1 LKKRFFP
8 LAAVLFILM
17 LVSAC
22 ATPVGVKRTTEQEVY
37 RQLSVNALSGDQP
50 SFFSRQ
56 FLERLSLA
64 DHYGKDPK
72 AVLAELHAGLGHP
85 DEGDRLFAL
94 AELSLMYARKKNDQP
109 YFLAAA
115 LYAYSFLFPN
125 DTSRAP
131 LPYDP
136 RLLLA
141 VVVYNRGI
149 SNGLRVPES
158 TEINLSPRRFTL
170 PFGFLDLSVDSSGF
184 SYGGYRLV
192 NFVSV
197 DDFEIRGFRNRYR
210 KVGIG
215 AALSAHLEGTESKG
229 ASEWIPPQAKVP
241 VTAFVRF
248 EQPRQA
254 LDGGESKGTLE
265 LYDVDEIPAVSIGE
279 YSVPLDFD
287 PSISLAYRLEGAPVW
302 DFEIAGFRKGDFLFS
317 GKKHEGNLFFLNPYR
332 PGKIPVVLVHG
343 TASSPARWAEMANE
357 FLGDPVIASRYQFW
371 VFLYNSGNPVALS
384 AMYLRE
390 GLEKAVRELDPLG
403 KDPFLHQIV
412 VIGHS
417 QGGLLTKMT
426 VVESG
431 SRFWDA
437 RFKVPF
443 EQAKL
448 PAETR
453 DLLRRGMFVEP
464 LPFVKRVVFIA
475 TPHRGSFLAEN
486 FLGKIARKLVS
497 LPGALTTMKKQFTTL
512 TGESGLR
519 IPTSIDNMDW
529 SNPFLRT
536 LESLP
541 IAEGVKAHSIIAVKG
556 DGPPE
561 KGNDGVV
568 RYSSA
573 HIQGVE
579 SGLVVRSAHS
589 CQSNPRTI
597 EEVRR
602 ILYEHAECSN
612 ILSQ

>member
-1 LKKRFFP
+1 MRKGYSALVIMV
-8 LAAVLFILM
+8 LVLFC
-17 LVSAC
+17 SSGC
-22 ATPVGVKRTTEQEVY
+22 ATPVGVKKTSDQEVY
-37 RQLSVNALSGDQP
+37 RQLTATALSGDQP

-56 FLERLSLA
+56 FLERLSLT
-64 DHYGKDPK
+64 DQYEKDPK
-72 AVLAELHAGLGHP
+72 GALAKLHAGLGGP

-94 AELSLMYARKKNDQP
+94 AELSLTYARKKNDQP

-125 DTSRAP
+125 DISRAP

-141 VVVYNRGI
+141 VIVYNRGI
-149 SNGLRVPES
+149 TDGLRAPES

-170 PFGFLDLSVDSSGF
+170 PFGSLDLSVDSSGF
-184 SYGGYRLV
+184 SYGGYRLAK
-192 NFVSV
+192 FVSV

-215 AALSAHLEGTESKG
+215 ASLSARLEGTDSKG
-229 ASEWIPPQAKVP
+229 PSEWIPPQAKVP

-248 EQPRQA
+248 EQPRRA

-265 LYDVDEIPAVSIGE
+265 LYNVDEIPAVRIGE

-287 PSISLAYRLEGAPVW
+287 PSVSLAYRLEGAPVW
-302 DFEIAGFRKGDFLFS
+302 DFEIAGFRKGNFRFS
-317 GKKHEGNLFFLNPYR
+317 GMKDEGDLFFLNPYR
-332 PGKIPVVLVHG
+332 PGKIPVVFVHG

-357 FLGDPVIASRYQFW
+357 FLGDPRIASRYQFW
-371 VFLYNSGNPVALS
+371 VFIYNTGNPVALS

-390 GLEKAVRELDPLG
+390 GLEKAVRELDPSG
-403 KDPFLHQIV
+403 KDPSLLQMV

-453 DLLRRGMFVEP
+453 DLLRRSMFVEP

-486 FLGKIARKLVS
+486 FLGKIARKLIS
-497 LPGALTTMKKQFTTL
+497 LPGTLTTMGKQLTTL
-512 TGESGLR
+512 NPAMAGKTGWR
-519 IPTSIDNMDW
+519 IPTAIDNMDW

-536 LESLP
+536 LASLP
-541 IAEGVKAHSIIAVKG
+541 MEGVKTHSIIAVKG

-568 RYSSA
+568 RYTSA
-573 HIQGVE
+573 HIEGVE
-579 SGLVVRSAHS
+579 SELVVRSPHS
-589 CQSNPRTI
+589 CQSNPHTI

-602 ILYEHAECSN
+602 ILYEHAGV
-612 ILSQ
+612 Q

>member
-1 LKKRFFP
+1 MRKRFFS
-8 LAAVLFILM
+8 LALVVFLFFLA
-17 LVSAC
+17 SGC
-22 ATPVGVKRTTEQEVY
+22 ATPVGVKRTSEQEVY
-37 RQLSVNALSGDQP
+37 RQLSANALSNDQP

-64 DHYGKDPK
+64 DRYEKDPK
-72 AVLAELHAGLGHP
+72 GTLAELHKGLGGP

-94 AELSLMYARKKNDQP
+94 AELSLTYARKKKDQP

-125 DTSRAP
+125 DTSKAP
-131 LPYDP
+131 LTYDP

-149 SNGLRVPES
+149 SNGLRASEGD
-158 TEINLSPRRFTL
+158 EINLSPRSFTL
-170 PFGFLDLSVDSSGF
+170 PFGSLNLSVDSSGF

-192 NFVSV
+192 KFVSV

-210 KVGIG
+210 TVGIG
-215 AALSAHLEGTESKG
+215 ASLSARLEVAESKG
-229 ASEWIPPQAKVP
+229 ASEWIPPKAKVP
-241 VTAFVRF
+241 ITAFVRF
-248 EQPRQA
+248 EQSRRA
-254 LDGGESKGTLE
+254 LNGGESKGTLE
-265 LYDVDEIPAVSIGE
+265 LYDVDEIPAVRIGE

-287 PSISLAYRLEGAPVW
+287 PSVSLAFRLEGAPVW
-302 DFEIAGFRKGDFLFS
+302 DFEIAGFRKGDLLFS
-317 GKKHEGNLFFLNPYR
+317 GKKHEGDLFFLNPYR
-332 PGKIPVVLVHG
+332 PGKIPVVFVHG

-357 FLGDPVIASRYQFW
+357 FLGDPRIASRYQFW
-371 VFLYNSGNPVALS
+371 LFMYNTGNPVAFS

-390 GLEKAVRELDPLG
+390 GLEKAVKELDPAG
-403 KDPFLHQIV
+403 KDPTLRQMV

-417 QGGLLTKMT
+417 QGGLLTRMT

-453 DLLRRGMFVEP
+453 DLLRRGMFIKP

-497 LPGALTTMKKQFTTL
+497 LPGTLTTMGKQLITL
-512 TGESGLR
+512 NPAMAGETGWR

-536 LESLP
+536 LASLP

-568 RYSSA
+568 RYTSA

-579 SGLVVRSAHS
+579 SELVVRSAHS

-602 ILYEHAECSN
+602 ILYEHARV
-612 ILSQ
+612 Q

>member
-1 LKKRFFP
+1 
-8 LAAVLFILM
+8 
-17 LVSAC
+17 
-22 ATPVGVKRTTEQEVY
+22 
-37 RQLSVNALSGDQP
+37 
-50 SFFSRQ
+50 
-56 FLERLSLA
+56 
-64 DHYGKDPK
+64 
-72 AVLAELHAGLGHP
+72 
-85 DEGDRLFAL
+85 
-94 AELSLMYARKKNDQP
+94 
-109 YFLAAA
+109 
-115 LYAYSFLFPN
+115 
-125 DTSRAP
+125 
-131 LPYDP
+131 
-136 RLLLA
+136 

-149 SNGLRVPES
+149 SDGLRAAEGNG
-158 TEINLSPRRFTL
+158 INLSPRRFTL
-170 PFGFLDLSVDSSGF
+170 PFGSLDLSVDSSGF
-184 SYGGYRLV
+184 SYGGYRLA

-215 AALSAHLEGTESKG
+215 ASLSARLEGTESKG
-229 ASEWIPPQAKVP
+229 ASEWIPPKAKVP

-248 EQPRQA
+248 EQPRRA

-265 LYDVDEIPAVSIGE
+265 LYDVDEIPAVKIGD

-287 PSISLAYRLEGAPVW
+287 PSVSLAYRLEGAPIW

-317 GKKHEGNLFFLNPYR
+317 GMKNEGDLFFLNPYR
-332 PGKIPVVLVHG
+332 AGKIPVVLVHG

-357 FLGDPVIASRYQFW
+357 FLGDPRIASRYQFW
-371 VFLYNSGNPVALS
+371 VFMYNTGNPVALS
-384 AMYLRE
+384 AMHLRE
-390 GLEKAVRELDPLG
+390 ELEKAVRKLDPTG
-403 KDPFLHQIV
+403 KDPSLHQMV

-426 VVESG
+426 VVSSG

-448 PAETR
+448 PAKTR
-453 DLLRRGMFVEP
+453 DLLRRSMFVEP

-497 LPGALTTMKKQFTTL
+497 LPGTLTTMGNQLVTL
-512 TGESGLR
+512 NPGMVGGTGWR
-519 IPTSIDNMDW
+519 IPTAIDNMDW

-536 LESLP
+536 LASLP
-541 IAEGVKAHSIIAVKG
+541 IAEGVKANSIIAVKG

-568 RYSSA
+568 RYTSA
-573 HIQGVE
+573 HIEGIE
-579 SGLVVRSAHS
+579 SELVVRSAHS
-589 CQSNPRTI
+589 CQSNPHTI

-602 ILYEHAECSN
+602 ILYEHAGV
-612 ILSQ
+612 Q

>member
-1 LKKRFFP
+1 MRKRFFA
-8 LAAVLFILM
+8 LAAIIFLLFFT
-17 LVSAC
+17 SAC
-22 ATPVGVKRTTEQEVY
+22 ATPVGVKRTSDQEVY
-37 RQLSVNALSGDQP
+37 RQLSANALSGDQP
-50 SFFSRQ
+50 SSFSRQ

-64 DHYGKDPK
+64 DRYEKDPK
-72 AVLAELHAGLGHP
+72 GALAELHKGLGRP

-94 AELSLMYARKKNDQP
+94 AELSLAYAREKNDQP

-115 LYAYSFLFPN
+115 LYAYSFLFPT
-125 DTSRAP
+125 DSSRAP

-149 SNGLRVPES
+149 SDGLRAAEGNG
-158 TEINLSPRRFTL
+158 INLSPRRFTL
-170 PFGFLDLSVDSSGF
+170 PFGSLDLSVDSSGF
-184 SYGGYRLV
+184 SYGGYRLA

-215 AALSAHLEGTESKG
+215 ASLSARLEGTESKG
-229 ASEWIPPQAKVP
+229 ASEWIPPKAKVP

-248 EQPRQA
+248 EQPRRA

-265 LYDVDEIPAVSIGE
+265 LYDVDEIPAVKIGD

-287 PSISLAYRLEGAPVW
+287 PSVSLAYRLEGAPIW

-317 GKKHEGNLFFLNPYR
+317 GMKNEGDLFFLNPYR
-332 PGKIPVVLVHG
+332 AGKIPVVLVHG

-357 FLGDPVIASRYQFW
+357 FLGDPRIASRYQFW
-371 VFLYNSGNPVALS
+371 VFMYNTGNPVALS
-384 AMYLRE
+384 AMHLRE
-390 GLEKAVRELDPLG
+390 ELEKAVRKLDPTG
-403 KDPFLHQIV
+403 KDPSLHQMV

-426 VVESG
+426 VVSSG

-448 PAETR
+448 PAKTR
-453 DLLRRGMFVEP
+453 DLLRRSMFVEP

-497 LPGALTTMKKQFTTL
+497 LPGTLTTMGNQLVTL
-512 TGESGLR
+512 NPGMVGGTGWR
-519 IPTSIDNMDW
+519 IPTAIDNMDW

-536 LESLP
+536 LASLP
-541 IAEGVKAHSIIAVKG
+541 IAEGVKANSIIAVKG

-568 RYSSA
+568 RYTSA
-573 HIQGVE
+573 HIEGIE
-579 SGLVVRSAHS
+579 SELVVRSAHS
-589 CQSNPRTI
+589 CQSNPHTI

-602 ILYEHAECSN
+602 ILYEHAGV
-612 ILSQ
+612 Q

>member
-1 LKKRFFP
+1 MRKRFFSIV
-8 LAAVLFILM
+8 AVIFLLFFT
-17 LVSAC
+17 SAC
-22 ATPVGVKRTTEQEVY
+22 ATPVGVKKTSEQEVY
-37 RQLSVNALSGDQP
+37 RQRTANALSGDQP
-50 SFFSRQ
+50 SSFSRQ
-56 FLERLSLA
+56 FLERLSLI
-64 DHYGKDPK
+64 DKYEKDPK
-72 AVLAELHAGLGHP
+72 GALAEMHAGLGRP
-85 DEGDRLFAL
+85 DETDRLFAL
-94 AELSLMYARKKNDQP
+94 AELSLAYARRQNDQP

-125 DTSRAP
+125 DSSKAP

-141 VVVYNRGI
+141 MGIYNRGI
-149 SNGLRVPES
+149 TNGLRASES

-170 PFGFLDLSVDSSGF
+170 PFGSLDLSVDNSGF
-184 SYGGYRLV
+184 SYAGYRLAK
-192 NFVSV
+192 FVSV

-210 KVGIG
+210 KEGIG
-215 AALSAHLEGTESKG
+215 AALSARVEGADSKA
-229 ASEWIPPQAKVP
+229 ASEWIPQKAKVP
-241 VTAFVRF
+241 ITAFVRF
-248 EQPRQA
+248 EQPRRA
-254 LDGGESKGTLE
+254 LDGGESKGSIE
-265 LYDVDEIPAVSIGE
+265 LYNVDEIPAVRIGA

-287 PSISLAYRLEGAPVW
+287 PSVSLAYRLEGAPVW

-317 GKKHEGNLFFLNPYR
+317 GMKNEGDLFFLNPYL
-332 PGKIPVVLVHG
+332 PGRIPVVFVHG
-343 TASSPARWAEMANE
+343 TASSPARWAEMVNE
-357 FLGDPVIASRYQFW
+357 FLGDARIASRYQFW
-371 VFLYNSGNPVALS
+371 VFLYNSGNPVAFS
-384 AMYLRE
+384 AMHLRE
-390 GLEKAVRELDPLG
+390 GLGKAVRELDPLG
-403 KDPFLHQIV
+403 KDPSLRQMV

-443 EQAKL
+443 EQVKL

-453 DLLRRGMFVEP
+453 DLLRRSIFVEP

-486 FLGKIARKLVS
+486 FLGKIGRKLIS
-497 LPGALTTMKKQFTTL
+497 LPGTLTTMGKHLVTL
-512 TGESGLR
+512 STPVMGQSKLR

-529 SNPFLRT
+529 SHPFLRT

-568 RYSSA
+568 RYTSA

-579 SGLVVRSAHS
+579 SELVVRSAHS
-589 CQSNPRTI
+589 CQSYPHTI

-602 ILYEHAECSN
+602 ILYEHAGV
-612 ILSQ
+612 Q

>member
-1 LKKRFFP
+1 LKKRFFL
-8 LAAVLFILM
+8 LALLVFLFFLT
-17 LVSAC
+17 SGC
-22 ATPVGVKRTTEQEVY
+22 ATPVGVKRTSDQEVY
-37 RQLSVNALSGDQP
+37 RQLTANALSGDQP

-56 FLERLSLA
+56 FLQRLSLA
-64 DHYGKDPK
+64 DQYEKNPK
-72 AVLAELHAGLGHP
+72 GALAELHAGLGGP
-85 DEGDRLFAL
+85 DETDRLFAL
-94 AELSLMYARKKNDQP
+94 AELSLTYARKKNDQP
-109 YFLAAA
+109 YFLASA
-115 LYAYSFLFPN
+115 LYAYSFLFPS
-125 DTSRAP
+125 DISRAP

-141 VVVYNRGI
+141 VIVYNRGI
-149 SNGLRVPES
+149 TDGLRAPES

-170 PFGFLDLSVDSSGF
+170 PFGSLDLSVDSSGF
-184 SYGGYRLV
+184 SYGGYRLAK
-192 NFVSV
+192 FVSV

-215 AALSAHLEGTESKG
+215 ASLSARLEGADSKG

-248 EQPRQA
+248 EQPRRA

-265 LYDVDEIPAVSIGE
+265 LYNVDEIPAVRIGE

-287 PSISLAYRLEGAPVW
+287 PSVSLAYRLEGAPVW
-302 DFEIAGFRKGDFLFS
+302 DFEIAGFRKGNFRFS
-317 GKKHEGNLFFLNPYR
+317 GMKDEGDLFFLNPYR
-332 PGKIPVVLVHG
+332 PGKIPVVFVHG

-357 FLGDPVIASRYQFW
+357 FLSDPRIASHYQLW
-371 VFLYNSGNPVALS
+371 VFIYNTGNPVALS

-403 KDPFLHQIV
+403 KDPTLRQMV

-453 DLLRRGMFVEP
+453 DLLRRGMFVKP

-497 LPGALTTMKKQFTTL
+497 LPGTLTTMGKQLNKLNPAMAGTT
-512 TGESGLR
+512 GLR

-536 LESLP
+536 LASLP
-541 IAEGVKAHSIIAVKG
+541 MEGVKTHSIIAVKG
-556 DGPPE
+556 AGPPE

-568 RYSSA
+568 RYPSA
-573 HIQGVE
+573 HLEGVE
-579 SGLVVRSAHS
+579 SELVVRSAHS
-589 CQSNPRTI
+589 CQSNPHTI

-602 ILYEHAECSN
+602 ILYEHAGV
-612 ILSQ
+612 Q

>member
-1 LKKRFFP
+1 LKKRFFSLVLVVFLFF
-8 LAAVLFILM
+8 LA
-17 LVSAC
+17 SAC
-22 ATPVGVKRTTEQEVY
+22 ATPVGVKKTSEQEVY
-37 RQLSVNALSGDQP
+37 RQLSANALSGDQP
-50 SFFSRQ
+50 SFFSSQ

-64 DHYGKDPK
+64 DQYEKDPK
-72 AVLAELHAGLGHP
+72 STLAELHAGLGHP

-94 AELSLMYARKKNDQP
+94 AELSLTYARKKNDQP
-109 YFLAAA
+109 YFLTAA

-125 DTSRAP
+125 DTSKAP

-141 VVVYNRGI
+141 LVVYNRGI
-149 SNGLRVPES
+149 TNGLRAPES

-184 SYGGYRLV
+184 SYGGYRLAK
-192 NFVSV
+192 FVSV

-215 AALSAHLEGTESKG
+215 AALSARLEGADSKG
-229 ASEWIPPQAKVP
+229 ASEWIPPKAKVP
-241 VTAFVRF
+241 ITAFVRI

-254 LDGGESKGTLE
+254 LDGGESKGTIE
-265 LYDVDEIPAVSIGE
+265 LYNVDEIPAVRIGE

-287 PSISLAYRLEGAPVW
+287 PSVSLAYRLESAPVW
-302 DFEIAGFRKGDFLFS
+302 DFEIAGFRKGNFLLS
-317 GKKHEGNLFFLNPYR
+317 GMKDEGDLFFLNPYR
-332 PGKIPVVLVHG
+332 SGRIPVVLVHG

-357 FLGDPVIASRYQFW
+357 FLGDPRVASRYQFW
-371 VFLYNSGNPVALS
+371 VFIYNSGNPIALS
-384 AMYLRE
+384 SMYLRE
-390 GLEKAVRELDPLG
+390 GLEKAVRELDPSG
-403 KDPFLHQIV
+403 KDPSLRQMV

-443 EQAKL
+443 EEANL
-448 PAETR
+448 PAETK
-453 DLLRRGMFVEP
+453 DLLRRGMFVKP
-464 LPFVKRVVFIA
+464 LPFVKRVIFIA
-475 TPHRGSFLAEN
+475 TPHQGSFLAEN

-497 LPGALTTMKKQFTTL
+497 LPGTLTTMGKQLTTL
-512 TGESGLR
+512 NPAMAGTTGWR

-536 LESLP
+536 LASLP

-556 DGPPE
+556 DRPPE

-568 RYSSA
+568 RYTSA
-573 HIQGVE
+573 HIQGAE
-579 SGLVVRSAHS
+579 SELVVRSAHS

-602 ILYEHAECSN
+602 ILYEHAGV
-612 ILSQ
+612 Q

>member
-1 LKKRFFP
+1 
-8 LAAVLFILM
+8 M
-17 LVSAC
+17 
-22 ATPVGVKRTTEQEVY
+22 GVKRTSEQEVY
-37 RQLSVNALSGDQP
+37 RQLSANALSNDQP

-64 DHYGKDPK
+64 DRYEKDPK
-72 AVLAELHAGLGHP
+72 GTLAELHKGLGGP

-94 AELSLMYARKKNDQP
+94 AELSLTYARKKKDQP

-125 DTSRAP
+125 DPSKAP
-131 LPYDP
+131 LTYDP

-149 SNGLRVPES
+149 SNGLRASEGD
-158 TEINLSPRRFTL
+158 EINLSPRSFTL
-170 PFGFLDLSVDSSGF
+170 PFGSLNLSVDSSGF

-192 NFVSV
+192 KFVSV

-210 KVGIG
+210 TVGIG
-215 AALSAHLEGTESKG
+215 ASLSARLEVAESKG
-229 ASEWIPPQAKVP
+229 ASEWIPPKAKVP
-241 VTAFVRF
+241 ITAFVRF
-248 EQPRQA
+248 EQSRRA
-254 LDGGESKGTLE
+254 LNGGESKGTLE
-265 LYDVDEIPAVSIGE
+265 LYDVDEIPAVRIGE

-287 PSISLAYRLEGAPVW
+287 PSVSLAFRLEGAPVW
-302 DFEIAGFRKGDFLFS
+302 DFEIAGFRKGDLLFS
-317 GKKHEGNLFFLNPYR
+317 GKKHEGDLFFLNPYR
-332 PGKIPVVLVHG
+332 PGKIPVVFVHG

-357 FLGDPVIASRYQFW
+357 FLGDPRIASRYQFW
-371 VFLYNSGNPVALS
+371 LFMYNTGNPVAFS

-390 GLEKAVRELDPLG
+390 GLEKAVKELDPAG
-403 KDPFLHQIV
+403 KDPTLRQMV

-453 DLLRRGMFVEP
+453 DLLRRGMFIKP

-497 LPGALTTMKKQFTTL
+497 LPGALTTMGKQLATL
-512 TGESGLR
+512 KPAMAGETGWR

-536 LESLP
+536 LASLP

-568 RYSSA
+568 RYTSA

-579 SGLVVRSAHS
+579 SELVVRSAHS
-589 CQSNPRTI
+589 CQSNPHTI

-602 ILYEHAECSN
+602 ILYEHARV
-612 ILSQ
+612 Q

>member
-1 LKKRFFP
+1 MRKRFFS
-8 LAAVLFILM
+8 LALVVFLFFLA
-17 LVSAC
+17 SGC
-22 ATPVGVKRTTEQEVY
+22 ATPVGVKRTSEQEVY
-37 RQLSVNALSGDQP
+37 RQLSANALSNDQP

-64 DHYGKDPK
+64 DRYEKDPK
-72 AVLAELHAGLGHP
+72 GTLAELHKGLGGP

-94 AELSLMYARKKNDQP
+94 AELSLTYARKKKDQP

-125 DTSRAP
+125 DTSKAP
-131 LPYDP
+131 LTYDP

-149 SNGLRVPES
+149 SNGLRASEGD
-158 TEINLSPRRFTL
+158 EINLSPRSFTL
-170 PFGFLDLSVDSSGF
+170 PFGSLNLSVDSSGF

-192 NFVSV
+192 KFVSV

-210 KVGIG
+210 TVGIG
-215 AALSAHLEGTESKG
+215 ASLSARLEVAESKG
-229 ASEWIPPQAKVP
+229 ASEWIPPKAKVP
-241 VTAFVRF
+241 ITAFVRF
-248 EQPRQA
+248 EQSRRA
-254 LDGGESKGTLE
+254 LNGGESKGTLE
-265 LYDVDEIPAVSIGE
+265 LYDVDEIPAVRIGE

-287 PSISLAYRLEGAPVW
+287 PSVSLAFRLEGAPVW
-302 DFEIAGFRKGDFLFS
+302 DFEIAGFRKGDLLFS
-317 GKKHEGNLFFLNPYR
+317 GKKHEGDLFFLNPYR
-332 PGKIPVVLVHG
+332 PGKIPVVFVHG

-357 FLGDPVIASRYQFW
+357 FLGDPRIASRYQFW
-371 VFLYNSGNPVALS
+371 LFMYNTGNPVAFS

-390 GLEKAVRELDPLG
+390 GLEKAVKELDPAG
-403 KDPFLHQIV
+403 KDPTLRQMV

-417 QGGLLTKMT
+417 QGGLLTRMT

-453 DLLRRGMFVEP
+453 DLLRRGMFIKP

-486 FLGKIARKLVS
+486 FVGKIARKLVS
-497 LPGALTTMKKQFTTL
+497 LPGALTTMGKQLATL
-512 TGESGLR
+512 KPAMAGETGWR

-536 LESLP
+536 LASLP

-568 RYSSA
+568 RYTSA

-579 SGLVVRSAHS
+579 SELVVRSAHS

-602 ILYEHAECSN
+602 ILYEHAGV
-612 ILSQ
+612 Q

>member
-1 LKKRFFP
+1 MRKRFFS
-8 LAAVLFILM
+8 LALVVFLFFLA
-17 LVSAC
+17 SGC
-22 ATPVGVKRTTEQEVY
+22 ATPVGVKRTSEQEVY
-37 RQLSVNALSGDQP
+37 RQLSANALSNDQP

-64 DHYGKDPK
+64 DRYEKDPK
-72 AVLAELHAGLGHP
+72 GTLAELHKGLGGP

-94 AELSLMYARKKNDQP
+94 AELSLTYARKKKDQP

-125 DTSRAP
+125 DTSKAP
-131 LPYDP
+131 LTYDP

-149 SNGLRVPES
+149 SNGLRASEGDEV
-158 TEINLSPRRFTL
+158 NLSPRSFTL
-170 PFGFLDLSVDSSGF
+170 PFGSLNLSVDSSGF

-192 NFVSV
+192 KFVSV

-210 KVGIG
+210 TVGIG
-215 AALSAHLEGTESKG
+215 ASLSARLEVAESKG
-229 ASEWIPPQAKVP
+229 ASEWIPPKAKVP
-241 VTAFVRF
+241 ITAFVRF
-248 EQPRQA
+248 EQSRRA
-254 LDGGESKGTLE
+254 LNGGESKGTLE
-265 LYDVDEIPAVSIGE
+265 LYDVDEIPAVRIGE

-287 PSISLAYRLEGAPVW
+287 PSVSLAFRLEGAPVW
-302 DFEIAGFRKGDFLFS
+302 DFEIAGFRKGDLLFS
-317 GKKHEGNLFFLNPYR
+317 GKKHEGDLFFLNPYR
-332 PGKIPVVLVHG
+332 PGKIPVVFVHG

-357 FLGDPVIASRYQFW
+357 FLGDPRIASRYQFW
-371 VFLYNSGNPVALS
+371 LFMYNTGNPVAFS

-390 GLEKAVRELDPLG
+390 GLEKAVKELDPAG
-403 KDPFLHQIV
+403 KDPTLRQMV

-453 DLLRRGMFVEP
+453 DLLRRGMFIKP
-464 LPFVKRVVFIA
+464 LPFVKRVDFIA

-497 LPGALTTMKKQFTTL
+497 LPGALTTMGKQLATL
-512 TGESGLR
+512 KPAMAGETGLR

-536 LESLP
+536 LASLP

-568 RYSSA
+568 RYTSA

-579 SGLVVRSAHS
+579 SELVVRSAHS
-589 CQSNPRTI
+589 CQSNPHTI

-602 ILYEHAECSN
+602 ILYEHARV
-612 ILSQ
+612 Q